1 MAHLWHLSKSIMQRI
16 EELLATVRRA
26 RKRTG
31 AILANSH
38 FEDVIDQSKQAG
50 FVVVDG
56 SAKHNGKLLLT
67 DDLLIERVKQLA
79 DGSPCLFLNLE
90 LYVAPRLNHPGFLKQ
105 LVQKL
110 VILEPRQ
117 PIVFLLY
124 SARVFSLF
132 NAVYGHALPQPQH
145 TLDLV
150 DNQSFA

>member
-1 MAHLWHLSKSIMQRI
+1 MQRI
-16 EELLATVRRA
+16 EELLATIRRA

-31 AILANSH
+31 AILASSH
-38 FEDVIDQSKQAG
+38 FEAVIDQSKLDG

-56 SAKHNGKLLLT
+56 SAKHKGRLLLT
-67 DDLLIERVKQLA
+67 DDLLIDRIKLMA

-110 VILEPRQ
+110 VVLEPRQ

-132 NAVYGHALPQPQH
+132 NAVYGQALPQPQH

>member
-1 MAHLWHLSKSIMQRI
+1 MQRI
-16 EELLATVRRA
+16 EELLATIRRA

-31 AILANSH
+31 AILASSH
-38 FEDVIDQSKQAG
+38 FEAVIDQSKLDG
-50 FVVVDG
+50 FVIVDG
-56 SAKHNGKLLLT
+56 SAKHKGRLLLT
-67 DDLLIERVKQLA
+67 DDLLIDRIKLMA

-110 VILEPRQ
+110 VVLEPRQ

-132 NAVYGHALPQPQH
+132 NAVYGQALPQPQH

>member
-1 MAHLWHLSKSIMQRI
+1 MQRI
-16 EELLATVRRA
+16 EELIATIRRA

-31 AILANSH
+31 AILASSH
-38 FEDVIDQSKQAG
+38 FEAVIDQSKQAG

-67 DDLLIERVKQLA
+67 DDLLIERVKLMA

-132 NAVYGHALPQPQH
+132 NAVYGQALPQAQH

>member
-1 MAHLWHLSKSIMQRI
+1 MQRI
-16 EELLATVRRA
+16 EELLATIRRA

-31 AILANSH
+31 AILASSH
-38 FEDVIDQSKQAG
+38 FEDVIDKSKQAG

-56 SAKHNGKLLLT
+56 SAKHSGRLLLT
-67 DDLLIERVKQLA
+67 DDLLIERVRLLA

-90 LYVAPRLNHPGFLKQ
+90 LYVAPRLNNPGFLKQ

-110 VILEPRQ
+110 VVLEPRH

-124 SARVFSLF
+124 SAPVFSLF
-132 NAVYGHALPQPQH
+132 NAVYGQALPQPQH
-145 TLDLV
+145 TLNLV